1 MPVDVLVAIIGAI
14 QAVGVAIIGGIITR
28 NQRKNDETRKER
40 EQREQAREK
49 RDACNYDLLFSV
61 ADGLEV
67 VLCQMHGDKMNGN
80 VEQAL
85 TSIRNAKSEC
95 NRLYNSQIA
104 KL

>member
-1 MPVDVLVAIIGAI
+1 MPVEVLVAIIGLI
-14 QAVGVAIIGGIITR
+14 QAIGVAIIGGIITR

-40 EQREQAREK
+40 EEREQAREK

-67 VLCQMHGDKMNGN
+67 VLCQMHGEKMNGN

>member
-1 MPVDVLVAIIGAI
+1 MVDMPIEVLVAIIGAI
-14 QAVGVAIIGGIITR
+14 QAIGVAIIGGLINR
-28 NQRKNDETRKER
+28 NQKER
-40 EQREQAREK
+40 EKRDEARER

-67 VLCQMHGDKMNGN
+67 VLCQMHGDKVNGN

-95 NRLYNSQIA
+95 NHLYNSQLA

>member
-1 MPVDVLVAIIGAI
+1 MPVEVLVAIIGAI
-14 QAVGVAIIGGIITR
+14 QAIGVAIIGGIITL
-28 NQRKNDETRKER
+28 NQRKNETARKER
-40 EQREQAREK
+40 EEREEARNK

-80 VEQAL
+80 IEQAL
-85 TSIRNAKSEC
+85 TSIRSAKSKC
-95 NRLYNSQIA
+95 NHLYNSHVA